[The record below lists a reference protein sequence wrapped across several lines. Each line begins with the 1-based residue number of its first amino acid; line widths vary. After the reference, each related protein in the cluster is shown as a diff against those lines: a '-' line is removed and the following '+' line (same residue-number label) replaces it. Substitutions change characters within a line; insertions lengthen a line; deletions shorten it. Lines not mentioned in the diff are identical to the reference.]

1 MTSPTTLSRLPSA
14 ALSFALTQSFG
25 FGDEIREPLRGDA
38 GNADGSDG
46 GPSQQQRLFQQ
57 LNLDRT
63 ASSMSSFGMYGGGG
77 GGVGVRMPS
86 FGATSPR
93 QPAQTGGREG
103 GGGGYELHYA
113 GSFGAPS
120 DYGPY
125 GPPPP
130 LEGYHHV
137 SPGAGQGGRSPTEG
151 APPSS
156 SQPPPPR
163 GGAGHLHGQH
173 WPPHYAAAIGEQ
185 QYYDYHGQAPPPYPP
200 HHRGTYGAPPPP
212 PKPMSAKSSGGRPP
226 SMLSTPTSKSS
237 KAAIFASPGGADRKD
252 KKALAKAWKKTEDE
266 YLLDLVLSM
275 KHPLKWSIIASN
287 LSNYTASLR
296 GQDMP
301 TRTGKQCR
309 ERYVNHL
316 NPRLK
321 HSEFTPAED
330 AWIWR
335 LFATIGTQWAKMSK
349 VVPGRTDNNLK
360 NRFHN
365 LKRQL
370 VREEET
376 RAKAPAY
383 KTLGGLIHVDRVR
396 DVPTELKAKIEDMW
410 DVRRNIGVIAAGTVK
425 MTESMKNEEMAMR
438 ARKFGPFVKVGRG
451 SDDGDASGGSV
462 QCPRCGLHAPSAQ
475 TGSEICTRT
484 GWCVSCT
491 RVGMHL
497 GGAVL
502 RECVNLRRCQEDDG
516 MSKEAAAEVEE
527 LLREIWSEA

>member
-1 MTSPTTLSRLPSA
+1 MSTPGSRP
-14 ALSFALTQSFG
+14 G
-25 FGDEIREPLRGDA
+25 KA
-38 GNADGSDG
+38 GGII
-46 GPSQQQRLFQQ
+46 
-57 LNLDRT
+57 
-63 ASSMSSFGMYGGGG
+63 
-77 GGVGVRMPS
+77 
-86 FGATSPR
+86 
-93 QPAQTGGREG
+93 
-103 GGGGYELHYA
+103 
-113 GSFGAPS
+113 
-120 DYGPY
+120 
-125 GPPPP
+125 
-130 LEGYHHV
+130 
-137 SPGAGQGGRSPTEG
+137 SPGVT
-151 APPSS
+151 
-156 SQPPPPR
+156 
-163 GGAGHLHGQH
+163 
-173 WPPHYAAAIGEQ
+173 
-185 QYYDYHGQAPPPYPP
+185 
-200 HHRGTYGAPPPP
+200 
-212 PKPMSAKSSGGRPP
+212 
-226 SMLSTPTSKSS
+226 
-237 KAAIFASPGGADRKD
+237 DRKD

-321 HSEFTPAED
+321 HSEFTPSED
-330 AWIWR
+330 AGIWR

-383 KTLGGLIHVDRVR
+383 QTLGSLIHVDRVR
-396 DVPTELKAKIEDMW
+396 DVPAELRAKIEDMW

-438 ARKFGPFVKVGRG
+438 ARKFGPFVAVGRG
-451 SDDGDASGGSV
+451 QDDGEGAAGPV

-502 RECVNLRRCQEDDG
+502 RECVNLRRCQEDANVSG
-516 MSKEAAAEVEE
+516 ETAAEVEA
-527 LLREIWSEA
+527 LLSEIWSEA